1 MGGSDPKP
9 FDVAESSPLR
19 VLWIVLP
26 LLAAFVACLYAQL
39 YKAPASAPWIE
50 VTLSPPWFRMGG
62 SAAWSLLVIAL
73 LGIGLGMAFFRRR
86 VELAGDVLD
95 VRSTMY
101 RRRVP
106 VAQLRL
112 DQAEVVDLQRDRRY
126 GIRVKTNGYSM
137 PGFYSGHFRLQG
149 GGKGFALVT
158 DRARV
163 LALPVSDGSTLL
175 LSVDRPQALLDAL
188 RKVAAFGATAVSCG
202 DATTRPPADQYR
214 GHRAVARPPVA
225 RTQQPGRT
233 PAVTGALG
241 AAAQA

>member
-1 MGGSDPKP
+1 MGGSDPKT
-9 FDVAESSPLR
+9 FEVAESSPLR

-26 LLAAFVACLYAQL
+26 LLAAFVACVYAQL

-50 VTLSPPWFRMGG
+50 VALSPPWFRMGG
-62 SAAWSLLVIAL
+62 SAAWSLLVIAV
-73 LGIGLGMAFFRRR
+73 LGIGLGAAFFRRR
-86 VELAGDVLD
+86 VELDDNVLD

-126 GIRVKTNGYSM
+126 GIRVKTNGYSV
-137 PGFYSGHFRLQG
+137 PGFYSGHFRLHG

-188 RKVAAFGATAVSCG
+188 HKVAASAP
-202 DATTRPPADQYR
+202 RQ
-214 GHRAVARPPVA
+214 
-225 RTQQPGRT
+225 
-233 PAVTGALG
+233 
-241 AAAQA
+241 

>member
-1 MGGSDPKP
+1 MGGSDPKT
-9 FDVAESSPLR
+9 FEVAKSSPLR

-26 LLAAFVACLYAQL
+26 LLAAFVACVYAQL

-50 VTLSPPWFRMGG
+50 VALSPPWFRMGG
-62 SAAWSLLVIAL
+62 SAAWSLLVIAV
-73 LGIGLGMAFFRRR
+73 LGIGLGAAFFRRR
-86 VELAGDVLD
+86 VELDDNVLD

-126 GIRVKTNGYSM
+126 GIRVKTNGYSV
-137 PGFYSGHFRLQG
+137 PGFYSGHFRLHG

-188 RKVAAFGATAVSCG
+188 HKVAASAP
-202 DATTRPPADQYR
+202 RQ
-214 GHRAVARPPVA
+214 
-225 RTQQPGRT
+225 
-233 PAVTGALG
+233 
-241 AAAQA
+241 

>member
-39 YKAPASAPWIE
+39 YKAPANAPWIE

-62 SAAWSLLVIAL
+62 SAAWSLIVIAVL
-73 LGIGLGMAFFRRR
+73 AVGLGAAFFRRR

-188 RKVAAFGATAVSCG
+188 RKVAVS
-202 DATTRPPADQYR
+202 APRQ
-214 GHRAVARPPVA
+214 
-225 RTQQPGRT
+225 
-233 PAVTGALG
+233 
-241 AAAQA
+241 

>member
-1 MGGSDPKP
+1 MGGSDPKT
-9 FDVAESSPLR
+9 FEVAESSPLR

-26 LLAAFVACLYAQL
+26 LLAAFVACVYAQL

-50 VTLSPPWFRMGG
+50 VALSPPWFRMGG
-62 SAAWSLLVIAL
+62 SAAWSLLVIAV
-73 LGIGLGMAFFRRR
+73 LGIGLGAAFFRRR
-86 VELAGDVLD
+86 VELDDNVLD

-126 GIRVKTNGYSM
+126 GIRVKTNGYSV
-137 PGFYSGHFRLQG
+137 PGFYSGHFRLRG

-188 RKVAAFGATAVSCG
+188 HKVAASAP
-202 DATTRPPADQYR
+202 RQ
-214 GHRAVARPPVA
+214 
-225 RTQQPGRT
+225 
-233 PAVTGALG
+233 
-241 AAAQA
+241 

>member
-39 YKAPASAPWIE
+39 YKAPANAPWIE

-62 SAAWSLLVIAL
+62 SAAWSLIVIAVL
-73 LGIGLGMAFFRRR
+73 AVGLGAAFFRRR

-188 RKVAAFGATAVSCG
+188 RKVAASAP
-202 DATTRPPADQYR
+202 RQ
-214 GHRAVARPPVA
+214 
-225 RTQQPGRT
+225 
-233 PAVTGALG
+233 
-241 AAAQA
+241 

>member
-1 MGGSDPKP
+1 MGASDPKQYE
-9 FDVAESSPLR
+9 VAESSPLR

-39 YKAPASAPWIE
+39 YKAPANAPWIE

-62 SAAWSLLVIAL
+62 SAAWSLIVIAVL
-73 LGIGLGMAFFRRR
+73 AVGLGAAFFRRR
-86 VELAGDVLD
+86 VELAGNVLD

-126 GIRVKTNGYSM
+126 GIRVRTNGYSM

-188 RKVAAFGATAVSCG
+188 RKVAASAP
-202 DATTRPPADQYR
+202 RQ
-214 GHRAVARPPVA
+214 
-225 RTQQPGRT
+225 
-233 PAVTGALG
+233 
-241 AAAQA
+241 

>member
-26 LLAAFVACLYAQL
+26 LLAAFVVCLYAQL
-39 YKAPASAPWIE
+39 YKAPANAPWIE

-62 SAAWSLLVIAL
+62 SAAWSLIVIAVL
-73 LGIGLGMAFFRRR
+73 AVGLGAAFFRRR
-86 VELAGDVLD
+86 VELAGNVLD

-188 RKVAAFGATAVSCG
+188 RKVAASAP
-202 DATTRPPADQYR
+202 RQ
-214 GHRAVARPPVA
+214 
-225 RTQQPGRT
+225 
-233 PAVTGALG
+233 
-241 AAAQA
+241 

>member
-1 MGGSDPKP
+1 MVGSDPKP

-39 YKAPASAPWIE
+39 YKAPANAPWIE

-62 SAAWSLLVIAL
+62 SAAWSLIVIAVL
-73 LGIGLGMAFFRRR
+73 AVGLGAAFFRRR
-86 VELAGDVLD
+86 VELAGNVLD

-188 RKVAAFGATAVSCG
+188 RKVAASAP
-202 DATTRPPADQYR
+202 RQ
-214 GHRAVARPPVA
+214 
-225 RTQQPGRT
+225 
-233 PAVTGALG
+233 
-241 AAAQA
+241 

>member
-62 SAAWSLLVIAL
+62 SAAWSLIVIAVL
-73 LGIGLGMAFFRRR
+73 AVGLGAAFFRRR
-86 VELAGDVLD
+86 VALAGNVLD

-126 GIRVKTNGYSM
+126 GIRVKTNGYST

-188 RKVAAFGATAVSCG
+188 RKVAASAP
-202 DATTRPPADQYR
+202 RQ
-214 GHRAVARPPVA
+214 
-225 RTQQPGRT
+225 
-233 PAVTGALG
+233 
-241 AAAQA
+241 

>member
-1 MGGSDPKP
+1 MGGSDPKS

-39 YKAPASAPWIE
+39 YKAPANAPWIE

-62 SAAWSLLVIAL
+62 SAAWSLIVIAVL
-73 LGIGLGMAFFRRR
+73 AVGLGAAFFRRR
-86 VELAGDVLD
+86 VELAGNVLD

-188 RKVAAFGATAVSCG
+188 RKVAASAP
-202 DATTRPPADQYR
+202 RQ
-214 GHRAVARPPVA
+214 
-225 RTQQPGRT
+225 
-233 PAVTGALG
+233 
-241 AAAQA
+241 

>member
-1 MGGSDPKP
+1 MGGSDPKT
-9 FDVAESSPLR
+9 FEVAESSPLR

-26 LLAAFVACLYAQL
+26 LLAAFVACVYAQL

-50 VTLSPPWFRMGG
+50 VALSPPWFRMGG
-62 SAAWSLLVIAL
+62 SAAWSLLVIAV
-73 LGIGLGMAFFRRR
+73 LGIGLGAAFFRRR
-86 VELAGDVLD
+86 VELDDNVLD

-126 GIRVKTNGYSM
+126 GIRVKTNGYSV
-137 PGFYSGHFRLQG
+137 PGFYSGHFRLHG

-188 RKVAAFGATAVSCG
+188 HKVTAS
-202 DATTRPPADQYR
+202 APRQ
-214 GHRAVARPPVA
+214 
-225 RTQQPGRT
+225 
-233 PAVTGALG
+233 
-241 AAAQA
+241 

>member
-39 YKAPASAPWIE
+39 YKAPAGAPWIE

-62 SAAWSLLVIAL
+62 SAAWSLIVIAVL
-73 LGIGLGMAFFRRR
+73 AVGLGAAFFRRR
-86 VELAGDVLD
+86 VALAGNVLD
-95 VRSTMY
+95 VCSTMY

-188 RKVAAFGATAVSCG
+188 RKVAASAP
-202 DATTRPPADQYR
+202 RQ
-214 GHRAVARPPVA
+214 
-225 RTQQPGRT
+225 
-233 PAVTGALG
+233 
-241 AAAQA
+241 

>member
-62 SAAWSLLVIAL
+62 SAAWSLIVIAVL
-73 LGIGLGMAFFRRR
+73 AVGLGAAFFRRR

-188 RKVAAFGATAVSCG
+188 RKVAASAP
-202 DATTRPPADQYR
+202 RQ
-214 GHRAVARPPVA
+214 
-225 RTQQPGRT
+225 
-233 PAVTGALG
+233 
-241 AAAQA
+241 

>member
-39 YKAPASAPWIE
+39 YKAPANAPWIE

-62 SAAWSLLVIAL
+62 SAAWSLIVIAVL
-73 LGIGLGMAFFRRR
+73 AVGLGAAFFRRR
-86 VELAGDVLD
+86 VELAGNVLD

-188 RKVAAFGATAVSCG
+188 RKVAASAP
-202 DATTRPPADQYR
+202 RQ
-214 GHRAVARPPVA
+214 
-225 RTQQPGRT
+225 
-233 PAVTGALG
+233 
-241 AAAQA
+241 

>member
-62 SAAWSLLVIAL
+62 SAAWSLIVIAVL
-73 LGIGLGMAFFRRR
+73 AVGLGAAFFRRR
-86 VELAGDVLD
+86 VALAGDVLD

-188 RKVAAFGATAVSCG
+188 RKVAASAP
-202 DATTRPPADQYR
+202 RQ
-214 GHRAVARPPVA
+214 
-225 RTQQPGRT
+225 
-233 PAVTGALG
+233 
-241 AAAQA
+241 

>member
-1 MGGSDPKP
+1 MGSSDPKP

-62 SAAWSLLVIAL
+62 SAAWSLIVIAVL
-73 LGIGLGMAFFRRR
+73 AVGLGAAFFRRR

-188 RKVAAFGATAVSCG
+188 HKVAASAP
-202 DATTRPPADQYR
+202 RQ
-214 GHRAVARPPVA
+214 
-225 RTQQPGRT
+225 
-233 PAVTGALG
+233 
-241 AAAQA
+241 